1 MTCAK
6 SELGGISISQT
17 LHSPIAPR
25 CQSAYNNL
33 GRCQEASMSNQIQQ
47 DEKRRI
53 EAEIAMVQAELE
65 RLAVKLEY
73 KPEWSLGQGD
83 PAVQEWDLNVGL
95 KRDAERRLKSLQ
107 NALTKLA
114 QGSYAICE
122 ICGAP

>member
-1 MTCAK
+1 
-6 SELGGISISQT
+6 
-17 LHSPIAPR
+17 
-25 CQSAYNNL
+25 
-33 GRCQEASMSNQIQQ
+33 MSNQVKQ

-53 EAEIAMVQAELE
+53 EAEIAVVQAELE

-95 KRDAERRLKSLQ
+95 KREAERRLKSLQ
-107 NALTKLA
+107 NALNKLA

-122 ICGAP
+122 VCGAPIDPERLAILPETTRCVKCARIKR

>member
-1 MTCAK
+1 
-6 SELGGISISQT
+6 
-17 LHSPIAPR
+17 
-25 CQSAYNNL
+25 
-33 GRCQEASMSNQIQQ
+33 MSNQVIQ

-53 EAEIAMVQAELE
+53 EVEIAMVQAELE

-95 KRDAERRLKSLQ
+95 KQEAERRLKSLQ
-107 NALTKLA
+107 NALAKLA

-122 ICGAP
+122 RCGAPIDPERLAILPETTRCVKCARIKR